1 MHAFV
6 AAVLLRLAWL
16 DPFVPDAQS
25 QPQHRELTQSCG
37 CSTGEGTSVVG
48 ANRFRQ
54 SELAKGGFEYR
65 PGVLAVGSL
74 YGTTTQQVSTVGIRN
89 RERIA
94 ARAILGK
101 KPSFEI
107 RAPNLIRSFGM
118 FQRFRVGRRPF
129 SPPAWMR
136 QPLAP

>member
-1 MHAFV
+1 MRPSLVVLLLKAQKRHLLAPKIPLRRTCGFLLQCLMHAFV

-37 CSTGEGTSVVG
+37 CSTGEGTSVVS

-74 YGTTTQQVSTVGIRN
+74 YGTTTQPVSTAGSVIVSGSQ
-89 RERIA
+89 REPSWEET
-94 ARAILGK
+94 IL
-101 KPSFEI
+101 
-107 RAPNLIRSFGM
+107 
-118 FQRFRVGRRPF
+118 
-129 SPPAWMR
+129 
-136 QPLAP
+136 

>member
-1 MHAFV
+1 VLESAKTPSAGVEDSAPADLRFPALVFLMHAFV

-37 CSTGEGTSVVG
+37 CSTGEGTSVVS

-74 YGTTTQQVSTVGIRN
+74 YGTTTQQVSTAGIRD
-89 RERIA
+89 RQRITA
-94 ARAILGK
+94 
-101 KPSFEI
+101 
-107 RAPNLIRSFGM
+107 
-118 FQRFRVGRRPF
+118 
-129 SPPAWMR
+129 
-136 QPLAP
+136 

>member
-37 CSTGEGTSVVG
+37 GSTGEGTSVVS

-74 YGTTTQQVSTVGIRN
+74 YGTTTQQVSTAGIRD
-89 RERIA
+89 RQRITA
-94 ARAILGK
+94 
-101 KPSFEI
+101 
-107 RAPNLIRSFGM
+107 
-118 FQRFRVGRRPF
+118 
-129 SPPAWMR
+129 
-136 QPLAP
+136 